1 MEPIINPWMVYLIG
15 NIENISTF
23 FGVIGSFILFYWI
36 VCLIIII
43 ALSQDELIEVPKV
56 LNSKFLR
63 WFSGIFGMFFI
74 TIATLI
80 PTSKTLTAMVIANEV
95 TYDRVDSL
103 KATVGDIHNI
113 VKQDIIDMIQEI
125 KRDEVKTEVK

>member
-1 MEPIINPWMVYLIG
+1 MEPIINPWMIYLIG
-15 NIENISTF
+15 NINSIGCFFMVFGILSTF
-23 FGVIGSFILFYWI
+23 ATIMFWCLGGDDIEDAPLLVKNKILKWFLTIFAVITL
-36 VCLIIII
+36 
-43 ALSQDELIEVPKV
+43 
-56 LNSKFLR
+56 
-63 WFSGIFGMFFI
+63 
-74 TIATLI
+74 TIAVLI
-80 PTSKTLTAMVIANEV
+80 PNSKTLTAMVIANEI